1 MITSFGSLIYF
12 VLGCSENFVLSLLQD
27 ARFDREVDVK
37 TGFHTR
43 CLICMPIKDGEG
55 NVLAVAQV
63 MNKQQAGTEDSNLV
77 FSAQDV
83 SLFRA
88 YTNFCGIGLYQAKI
102 LFRSQLETRRSQV
115 SRFLIYVHENASQI
129 ILFIGYFPTRGSLVE
144 IGQARSFCR
153 LNSECK

>member
-1 MITSFGSLIYF
+1 MEKLHLSF
-12 VLGCSENFVLSLLQD
+12 LQD
-27 ARFDREVDVK
+27 ARFDSEVDVM
-37 TGFHTR
+37 TGYHTR

-63 MNKQQAGTEDSNLV
+63 MNKQQAGIENANLV

-115 SRFLIYVHENASQI
+115 NY
-129 ILFIGYFPTRGSLVE
+129 YFPFS
-144 IGQARSFCR
+144 
-153 LNSECK
+153 

>member
-1 MITSFGSLIYF
+1 MDTI
-12 VLGCSENFVLSLLQD
+12 D
-27 ARFDREVDVK
+27 ARFDREVDAK

-102 LFRSQLETRRSQV
+102 LFRSQLETRRSQIFAEKRY
-115 SRFLIYVHENASQI
+115 SSQNQTSAK
-129 ILFIGYFPTRGSLVE
+129 ILSIEFRMLSTLWKQI
-144 IGQARSFCR
+144 Q
-153 LNSECK
+153 